1 MKYRVLPYTLKVW
14 LSSVVLAPIIQIMVQ
29 LITQVPYKFNSVRDV
44 MVYFIYML
52 VCGWLFSIPCWFLLL
67 FSTWVSNLL
76 TSKIRLIKAIL
87 SVAGALIAILPF
99 ITYAGNSL
107 PHYDNTDFIWVMLYP
122 VTIIVGIW
130 AFRLKPIMQPAPG
143 EELHIDGPIG
153 SADEP
158 IGT

>member
-1 MKYRVLPYTLKVW
+1 MRYRVLPYTLKVW
-14 LSSVVLAPIIQIMVQ
+14 LGSVLLTPVIQIMVQ

-52 VCGWLFSIPCWFLLL
+52 VCGWL
-67 FSTWVSNLL
+67 STWVSNLL

-122 VTIIVGIW
+122 ITIIMGIW
-130 AFRLKPIMQPAPG
+130 VFTLYPIV
-143 EELHIDGPIG
+143 ENKDLHGGSTASFDGV
-153 SADEP
+153 DEP
-158 IGT
+158 VTT